1 MPLVRVEMIK
11 GKTAEYKKTVLDCI
25 HVGLMESLGIEN
37 WDRFQR
43 IVEIP
48 REDFETAPD
57 KTIDFMM
64 IELTLFPGRTKEQ
77 KGDAIK
83 TITSKIS
90 DSLGIAPTDVF
101 IVINEPPLE
110 NWGMGGIQKGLF
122 GKKRKDCTGYSCR
135 C

>member
-1 MPLVRVEMIK
+1 MPLVRVDMIA
-11 GKTAEYKKTVLDCI
+11 GKSSEYKKTVLDCI
-25 HVGLMESLGIEN
+25 HSGLVEAIDIQD

-48 REDFETAPD
+48 REDFETAPE
-57 KTIDFMM
+57 KTDDFMI

-83 TITSKIS
+83 IITSKLK
-90 DSLGIAPTDVF
+90 DKLGIAPTDVF

-110 NWGMGGIQKGLF
+110 NWGMGGVQKE
-122 GKKRKDCTGYSCR
+122 
-135 C
+135 

>member
-1 MPLVRVEMIK
+1 MPLVRVDMIK
-11 GKTAEYKKTVLDCI
+11 GKSPEYKKTVLDCI
-25 HVGLMESLGIEN
+25 HAGLMESIGIED

-48 REDFETAPD
+48 GDDFETAPE
-57 KTIDFMM
+57 KTDNFMI

-83 TITSKIS
+83 AITSRLG
-90 DSLGIAPTDVF
+90 DGLGIAPTDVF

-110 NWGMGGIQKGLF
+110 NWGMGGVQKG
-122 GKKRKDCTGYSCR
+122 
-135 C
+135 